1 MNYLYFLYLDF
12 LKKFHLHWHLDEFI
26 AMVTFPLIPF
36 IFVAVAL
43 ILIVLFLVL
52 MERKVLAFFT
62 QRKGP
67 NRVGPWG
74 LFQTIADAIKLLCK
88 ENITPTG
95 AEKFMFNLAPIIA
108 FVPVMVIWGLIPF
121 SSEFDTMSFSVSALL
136 YVVISSIPILGV
148 LLAGYASNNKYSL
161 IGSMRAVAQ
170 AISYELPIIF
180 VLVSVVVLASSM
192 NLHQIVLS
200 QTSRGFTCTPLC
212 GYFVFPAFIG
222 FVVFFTCAVAE
233 LNRCPFDLPE
243 AESELVS
250 GYNTEYSGM
259 KFAFFFLAEYAMTF
273 IMCAFMAT
281 LFLGGFL
288 SPLGFYISEK
298 IFSNPHIATIF
309 VYFEQIFWVFVK
321 TFFLILLILW
331 VRATLPRLK
340 THQLTAFAWKVLL
353 PLSFLNLLIVCI
365 IKSFGNRLGG

>member
-1 MNYLYFLYLDF
+1 MDYLYFLYIDF
-12 LKKFHLHWHLDEFI
+12 LHKLNLPYNLPDAI
-26 AMVTFPLIPF
+26 GMVTFPLLPF
-36 IFVAVAL
+36 CIIAAAL
-43 ILIVLFLVL
+43 ILVVLFLVL
-52 MERKVLAFFT
+52 AERKVLAFFT

-88 ENITPTG
+88 ENITPSG
-95 AEKFMFNLAPIIA
+95 AEKFMFNLAPLLA

-121 SSEFDTMSFSVSALL
+121 SSEFDFMSYSVSALL
-136 YVVISSIPILGV
+136 FVVIASIPILGI

-161 IGSMRAVAQ
+161 IGAVRSVVQ
-170 AISYELPIIF
+170 AISYELPLVF
-180 VLVSVVVLASSM
+180 VLLSIVVLASSM
-192 NLHQIVLS
+192 NLRQIVLA
-200 QTSRGFTCTPLC
+200 QTSLYSTNWTIWGTPIC
-212 GYFVFPAFIG
+212 GYFIFPAFLG
-222 FVVFFTCAVAE
+222 FLIFFICGIAE

-259 KFAFFFLAEYAMTF
+259 KFAFFFLAEYAMMF

-288 SPLGFYISEK
+288 SPLGFYVGEKLIPNEFIAHIS
-298 IFSNPHIATIF
+298 
-309 VYFEQIFWVFVK
+309 VYFEQVFWIFLK
-321 TFFLILLILW
+321 TFFLIFCMMW

-340 THQLTAFAWKVLL
+340 SHQLTGFAWKVLL
-353 PLSFLNLLIVCI
+353 PLSFLNLLIVCL
-365 IKSFGNRLGG
+365 IKGVG

>member
-1 MNYLYFLYLDF
+1 MDYLYFLYIDL
-12 LKKFHLHWHLDEFI
+12 LHKYNLPEAI
-26 AMVTFPLIPF
+26 GMMTFPLLPF
-36 IFVAVAL
+36 CLVAAAL
-43 ILIVLFLVL
+43 ILVVLFLVL
-52 MERKVLAFFT
+52 MERKVLAFLT

-95 AEKFMFNLAPIIA
+95 ADKLLFNLAPLLA
-108 FVPVMVIWGLIPF
+108 FIPVMVVWGLIPF
-121 SSEFDTMSFSVSALL
+121 SSEFDFMSYSVSALL
-136 YVVISSIPILGV
+136 FVTIASIPILGM

-161 IGSMRAVAQ
+161 IGAVRSVAQ

-180 VLVSVVVLASSM
+180 VLLSIVVLSSSM
-192 NLHQIVLS
+192 NLRQIVLAQS
-200 QTSRGFTCTPLC
+200 WTGFPNTPVC
-212 GYFVFPAFIG
+212 GYFIFPAFLG
-222 FVVFFTCAVAE
+222 FLIFFICGLAE

-259 KFAFFFLAEYAMTF
+259 KFAFFFLAEYAMMF
-273 IMCAFMAT
+273 VMCAFIAT

-288 SPLGFYISEK
+288 SPLGFYIGEK
-298 IFSNPHIATIF
+298 LIPNQFIANIS
-309 VYFEQIFWVFVK
+309 VYFEQVFWLFLK
-321 TFFLILLILW
+321 TFFLIFCMML

-340 THQLTAFAWKVLL
+340 SHQLTGFAWKVLL
-353 PLSFLNLLIVCI
+353 PLSFLNLLIVCL
-365 IKSFGNRLGG
+365 IKGVSFG

>member
-1 MNYLYFLYLDF
+1 MDYLYFLYLDF
-12 LKKFHLHWHLDEFI
+12 LNKFSLPFHLADFI
-26 AMVTFPLIPF
+26 AMVTFPLLPF
-36 IFVAVAL
+36 CIVAVAL
-43 ILIVLFLVL
+43 IVIVIFLVL

-95 AEKFMFNLAPIIA
+95 AEKFMFNVAPLLA
-108 FVPVMVIWGLIPF
+108 FVPVMVVWGLIPF
-121 SSEFDTMSFSVSALL
+121 SSEFDFISSPVSALL
-136 YVVISSIPILGV
+136 FVTIASIPILGI

-161 IGSMRAVAQ
+161 IGSVRAVAQ
-170 AISYELPIIF
+170 AISYELPLIF
-180 VLVSVVVLASSM
+180 VLLSVVVLSSSL
-192 NLHQIVLS
+192 NLRQIVLAQIS
-200 QTSRGFTCTPLC
+200 IFPFC
-212 GYFVFPAFIG
+212 GWFIFPAFLG
-222 FVVFFTCAVAE
+222 FLIVFICAIAE

-259 KFAFFFLAEYAMTF
+259 KFAFFFLAEYAMMF
-273 IMCAFMAT
+273 IMCAFIAT

-288 SPLGFYISEK
+288 SPFGFYLSERL
-298 IFSNPHIATIF
+298 INNEFWAHVF
-309 VYFEQIFWVFVK
+309 VYFEQVFWIFLK
-321 TFFLILLILW
+321 TFFLIFCMML

-340 THQLTAFAWKVLL
+340 SHQLTGFAWKVLL
-353 PLSFLNLLIVCI
+353 PLSFLNLLIVCV
-365 IKSFGNRLGG
+365 IKGVLQ